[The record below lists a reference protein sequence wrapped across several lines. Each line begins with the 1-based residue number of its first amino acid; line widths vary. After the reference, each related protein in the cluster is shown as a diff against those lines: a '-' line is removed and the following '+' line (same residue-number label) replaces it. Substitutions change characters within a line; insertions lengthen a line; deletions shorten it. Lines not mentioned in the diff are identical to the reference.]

1 MVELV
6 RIPRRTLL
14 QFVGLIHQ
22 RTYTNTNPLVRWIFW
37 KRLAGLLELSKG
49 VRRTRALDFGCA
61 EGVLLPSLSRGFE
74 QVVAV
79 DLDVGAAAAV
89 AGFYR
94 LENTLLV
101 QARSPELP
109 FADGAFD
116 FIVAADVLEHFLD
129 LGPAAA
135 ELDRVLAPGGRL
147 VVSAPSENIFY
158 TIGRKVFGFTKPE
171 DHYHRPEDIENALR
185 QHLELETR
193 RYLPVH
199 ILQETSAFVLLALSK
214 RARAV

>member
-1 MVELV
+1 MSELV

-14 QFVGLIHQ
+14 QFGGLIHQ
-22 RTYTNTNPLVRWIFW
+22 RVYTNANPLVRWIFW
-37 KRLAGLLELSKG
+37 RRLAGLLELAEG
-49 VRRTRALDFGCA
+49 VRRARALDFGCG
-61 EGVLLPSLSRGFE
+61 EGAFLPSLSRSFE

-79 DLDVGAAAAV
+79 DLDVSAAGGLARL
-89 AGFYR
+89 YR

-109 FADGAFD
+109 FSDGAFD

-158 TIGRKVFGFTKPE
+158 AIGRKVFGFRKPE
-171 DHYHRPEDIENALR
+171 DHFHEPEDIERALR
-185 QHLELETR
+185 QHLSLEAKH
-193 RYLPVH
+193 YLPVH
-199 ILQETSAFVLLALSK
+199 LFPETSAFVLLALGK
-214 RARAV
+214 RARAA